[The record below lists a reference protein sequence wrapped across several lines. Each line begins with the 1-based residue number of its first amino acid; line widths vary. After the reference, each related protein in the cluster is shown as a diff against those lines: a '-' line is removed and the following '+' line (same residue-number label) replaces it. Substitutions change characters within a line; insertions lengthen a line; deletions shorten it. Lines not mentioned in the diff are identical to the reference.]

1 MTAVRATL
9 ALVLAALLLALPS
22 AAQAQ
27 GNSVSGTINY
37 NVRSALPGNAVVTM
51 QIARITATGTSE
63 VVYEQRLTTNGAQVP
78 FRFVVPY
85 DPARID
91 QNATYNLQGNISVN
105 GQARFTTNRAIPVI
119 TRGNPTANLS
129 VVMAPVGNLPNTSG
143 GGTMILIA
151 GLLAAGFVA
160 VRLLRLR
167 LSR

>member
-1 MTAVRATL
+1 MIAVRTTL
-9 ALVLAALLLALPS
+9 ALVLTALLLALPG

-27 GNSVSGTINY
+27 GSSVSGTITY
-37 NVRSALPGNAVVTM
+37 NVRSALPANAVVTM
-51 QIARITATGTSE
+51 QIARVAASGANEII
-63 VVYEQRLTTNGAQVP
+63 YEQRFTTNGAQVP
-78 FRFVVPY
+78 FRFTVPF

-143 GGTMILIA
+143 GGTMILVA